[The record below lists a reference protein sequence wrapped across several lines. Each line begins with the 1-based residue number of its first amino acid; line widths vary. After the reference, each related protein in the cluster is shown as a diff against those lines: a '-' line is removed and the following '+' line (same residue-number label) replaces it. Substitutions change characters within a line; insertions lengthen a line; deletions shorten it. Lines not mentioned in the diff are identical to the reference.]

1 MAATEKAIP
10 WVQWQK
16 PMVRV
21 LWACAP
27 LAVAAVYFF
36 GWRALAT
43 IVLCNAV
50 AYAVEWPFCRNWR
63 EPVSSA
69 VFVTGTLFAFSLP
82 PLLPFW
88 MAALGVAFGV
98 LFGKMVFGG
107 FGRNVFN
114 PAMTGRAFVYV
125 CFGQPMTGQWCAP
138 YSGLPGGFGAWG
150 RSLAELGRK
159 LADGSDAIA
168 TATPGALLKLPPGEW
183 AARGIDP
190 AAFGIGRLFLGDCSG
205 VLGGTPAFLVLL
217 CGLWLVWRKTA
228 QHRIVA
234 GGFLAFAVVQ
244 TVLWRAGWGHAPD
257 PLRAAFS
264 GSLLIGLFFY
274 ATDPVSAAATD
285 EGRWIYGALIGALSV
300 LIATFSAWPAGTM
313 FAILL
318 ANMFAPIL
326 DYAVRSLK
334 PKPVRKAAT
343 AGAKARPAA
352 AAAGGPA

>member
-1 MAATEKAIP
+1 MLDVIIALIPAI
-10 WVQWQK
+10 VGS
-16 PMVRV
+16 
-21 LWACAP
+21 
-27 LAVAAVYFF
+27 VYFF

-43 IVLCNAV
+43 LLLCNAV
-50 AYAVEWPFCRNWR
+50 AYAVERSFCRNWR

-82 PLLPFW
+82 PMLPFW
-88 MAALGVAFGV
+88 MAALGVSFGV

-114 PAMTGRAFVYV
+114 PALTGRAFIYV

-138 YSGLPGGFGAWG
+138 YHGFPGGFGAWG

-168 TATPGALLKLPPGEW
+168 TATPGALLKLAPVEL
-183 AARGIDP
+183 AARGVDP
-190 AAFGIGRLFLGDCSG
+190 AAFGIGRLFLGDCPG
-205 VLGGTPAFLVLL
+205 VLGGTSALLVLL
-217 CGLWLVWRKTA
+217 CGMWLVWRKTA
-228 QHRIVA
+228 QYRIVA

-244 TVLWRAGWGHAPD
+244 TVLWRAGWGNAPD

-274 ATDPVSAAATD
+274 ATDPVSAASTD

-313 FAILL
+313 FAVLL

-326 DYAVRSLK
+326 DHAVRRLK
-334 PKPVRKAAT
+334 PKPARKAAP
-343 AGAKARPAA
+343 AAAKPRPAA
-352 AAAGGPA
+352 AAAGGAA